1 MVLNNYKKW
10 KMAIESYFRLW
21 NSNSGTKDVM
31 DIGMIDYGG
40 RARNTAVA
48 FNVQKV
54 SDNQIYLIYNQ
65 TRIDRDFSFV
75 LGTGDAPITAD
86 DYCLHHD
93 ITDCFTNLVFN
104 YNPALYD
111 DQYERTF
118 TISGVNN
125 TANPYTISQV
135 GYVKKLQTVTGDD
148 WTNNFF
154 PFLMAVI
161 PLDAPLTVQPHE
173 GFSITVK
180 WIDR

>member
-10 KMAIESYFRLW
+10 KMGMESYFYIW
-21 NSNSGTKDVM
+21 NSSSVTKTIM
-31 DIGMIDYGG
+31 DLGMFDYNGHDRWTAIGF
-40 RARNTAVA
+40 NTYMVAV
-48 FNVQKV
+48 
-54 SDNQIYLIYNQ
+54 DNYNAIYDQ
-65 TRIDRDFSFV
+65 TRIDKNFKFAI
-75 LGTGDAPITAD
+75 GAGDAPISAD
-86 DYCLHHD
+86 DYCLHDD

-111 DQYERTF
+111 DQLERTF

-135 GYVKKLQTVTGDD
+135 GYVKGLQTTNDST
-148 WTNNFF
+148 WTLRD
-154 PFLMAVI
+154 FLMAVI

-173 GFSITVK
+173 GFAITVK